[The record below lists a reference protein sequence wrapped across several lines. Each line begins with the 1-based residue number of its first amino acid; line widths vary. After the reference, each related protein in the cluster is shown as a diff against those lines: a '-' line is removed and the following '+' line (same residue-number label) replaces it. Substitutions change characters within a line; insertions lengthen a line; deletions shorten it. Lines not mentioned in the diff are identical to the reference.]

1 MKLVKALQD
10 AHAGELAA
18 YYAYQGHWESLKDP
32 SERAALQEIQ
42 QDELEHII
50 FLSHYLNKMGF
61 KPSPIKDFV
70 WTTIGKTIGALCH
83 VTGWYLPMRVA
94 GIMERIGTKSYIE
107 ISAIARAEGH
117 EILAKKLLDMA
128 EVEKRHENTFANF
141 SVRK

>member
-50 FLSHYLNKMGF
+50 FLSHYLEKMGF
-61 KPSPIKDFV
+61 KTSRVKDFT
-70 WTTIGKTIGALCH
+70 WTCIGKTIGALCH
-83 VTGWYLPMRVA
+83 VTGWYLPMRIA
-94 GIMERIGTKSYIE
+94 GLMERIGTKSYIE
-107 ISAIARAEGH
+107 ISAIAKAEGH

-128 EVEKRHENTFANF
+128 EVEKRHEEFFNRI